1 MQPGMPKS
9 NESFNT
15 ANPPYIDGGT
25 ITTARKAVKKWLG
38 KEFCGSKRVDSRES
52 CCSG

>member
-9 NESFNT
+9 NESCHT
-15 ANPPYIDGGT
+15 TNPIYIEGGT
-25 ITTARKAVKKWLG
+25 ITTARRAVKKWLG
-38 KEFCGSKRVDSRES
+38 KDFYGSESVDSRES

>member
-9 NESFNT
+9 NESCST
-15 ANPPYIDGGT
+15 ANPPYIEGGT
-25 ITTARKAVKKWLG
+25 ITTARRAVKKWLG
-38 KEFCGSKRVDSRES
+38 KELCGSKRVDSRES